1 MYHSFSARLPIWE
14 DSGWQRSCATGNSV
28 VIDILL
34 ISWFLPV
41 WLWERCPEISPT
53 SFETQCHNIPE
64 NGRSIIYLIR
74 PSLMYWVLT
83 YCVEDPAG
91 ETKGTETR
99 ERWLLCVHLFSPPA
113 VVCGQPALCKVL
125 EVRLGSPRG
134 TASEPGDISLPQI
147 IAPRIH
153 TVISRLWKEEGL
165 KRTQQAGKGGW
176 GSSFLHR
183 GAVVTSSSP
192 WAPHVSTLGFH

>member
-1 MYHSFSARLPIWE
+1 M
-14 DSGWQRSCATGNSV
+14 
-28 VIDILL
+28 
-34 ISWFLPV
+34 
-41 WLWERCPEISPT
+41 
-53 SFETQCHNIPE
+53 
-64 NGRSIIYLIR
+64 
-74 PSLMYWVLT
+74 
-83 YCVEDPAG
+83 EDPAG

-176 GSSFLHR
+176 VLHR
-183 GAVVTSSSP
+183 QWSNGPELAPSSSP
-192 WAPHVSTLGFH
+192 AGTGPQPWQPAVGTASHAGVWHHSSSLKRRGLASMA